1 MKEALG
7 LAVEAHGGPF
17 CGPRRNMPR
26 ASIFASSRPAEGGG
40 RVTVTTG
47 QDGGQVRIVASQPVT
62 DLDKGI
68 ILVEIGLI
76 RLRDKENCAA
86 GLRDIGSERWREE
99 AQVPERAFVAFVD
112 DDEAVCD
119 AMLGLL
125 RVSGFRVQTF
135 SSAEEFLNSGRLDDT
150 SCLITD
156 VQLNG
161 MSGLAL
167 QNRLVELNCRI
178 PVIMITAF
186 PEKRIRD
193 QALSAGAVGFL
204 GKPVAKA
211 DLLACID
218 SALAPG
224 NDSVVHS

>member
-1 MKEALG
+1 M
-7 LAVEAHGGPF
+7 
-17 CGPRRNMPR
+17 
-26 ASIFASSRPAEGGG
+26 
-40 RVTVTTG
+40 
-47 QDGGQVRIVASQPVT
+47 
-62 DLDKGI
+62 
-68 ILVEIGLI
+68 
-76 RLRDKENCAA
+76 
-86 GLRDIGSERWREE
+86 
-99 AQVPERAFVAFVD
+99 PERAFVAFVD

-193 QALSAGAVGFL
+193 QALSAGAVCFL
-204 GKPVAKA
+204 GKPVTKA
-211 DLLACID
+211 DLLGCIH

-224 NDSVVHS
+224 NDRRVHS

>member
-1 MKEALG
+1 MA
-7 LAVEAHGGPF
+7 
-17 CGPRRNMPR
+17 
-26 ASIFASSRPAEGGG
+26 
-40 RVTVTTG
+40 
-47 QDGGQVRIVASQPVT
+47 
-62 DLDKGI
+62 
-68 ILVEIGLI
+68 
-76 RLRDKENCAA
+76 
-86 GLRDIGSERWREE
+86 
-99 AQVPERAFVAFVD
+99 ERAFVAFVD

-135 SSAEEFLNSGRLDDT
+135 SSAEEFLNSGRVDDI

-167 QNRLVELNCRI
+167 QSRLVELNCRV

-186 PEKRIRD
+186 PDKRIRD
-193 QALSAGAVGFL
+193 QALGAGAVGFL

-211 DLLACID
+211 DLLACIH
-218 SALAPG
+218 SALAPE
-224 NDSVVHS
+224 NDRRVHS

>member
-1 MKEALG
+1 M
-7 LAVEAHGGPF
+7 
-17 CGPRRNMPR
+17 
-26 ASIFASSRPAEGGG
+26 AEH
-40 RVTVTTG
+40 
-47 QDGGQVRIVASQPVT
+47 
-62 DLDKGI
+62 
-68 ILVEIGLI
+68 
-76 RLRDKENCAA
+76 
-86 GLRDIGSERWREE
+86 
-99 AQVPERAFVAFVD
+99 AFVAFVD

-125 RVSGFRVQTF
+125 RVSGFKVQTF

-186 PEKRIRD
+186 PEKRVRD
-193 QALSAGAVGFL
+193 QALSAGAVCFL

-211 DLLACID
+211 DLLACIH

-224 NDSVVHS
+224 NDDGLHS